1 VSTLREVLQRPNG
14 DMPAST
20 QNTLFKFTCRRLRTR
35 EIMGYGVREK
45 QKKQSAKADTCRS
58 HQGNGEAESR
68 YVCKRVE
75 FRFFQNEVLVVENDV
90 EE

>member
-1 VSTLREVLQRPNG
+1 
-14 DMPAST
+14 
-20 QNTLFKFTCRRLRTR
+20 
-35 EIMGYGVREK
+35 MGYGQGK
-45 QKKQSAKADTCRS
+45 NKKAIGQSDACRS
-58 HQGNGEAESR
+58 HQGNGEVESR

>member
-1 VSTLREVLQRPNG
+1 MAYGQEKNKKAIGQS
-14 DMPAST
+14 D
-20 QNTLFKFTCRRLRTR
+20 TR
-35 EIMGYGVREK
+35 
-45 QKKQSAKADTCRS
+45 RS

-75 FRFFQNEVLVVENDV
+75 FRFVRNEVLVVENEV